1 MDVIE
6 LTKQLGLELQ
16 KSEAFKVLDN
26 ARKLNDADQE
36 LQQQIADFNL
46 ARMDLNNEIAKGDD
60 KNTDRVND
68 INEKIHALY
77 MEIMNNESMV
87 AYNQAK
93 NQMDTLMQY
102 ITDIL
107 TAAVN
112 GEDPTAV
119 QQSSVGCSG
128 SCGSCGGCH

>member
-6 LTKQLGLELQ
+6 MTKQLGLELQ

-46 ARMDLNNEIAKGDD
+46 ARMDLNNEIAKGDEKD
-60 KNTDRVND
+60 TDRVND

-77 MEIMNNESMV
+77 MDIMNNESMV

-93 NQMDTLMQY
+93 NQMDSLMQY

-112 GEDPTAV
+112 GEDPNAV
-119 QQSSVGCSG
+119 QQSSGGCTG